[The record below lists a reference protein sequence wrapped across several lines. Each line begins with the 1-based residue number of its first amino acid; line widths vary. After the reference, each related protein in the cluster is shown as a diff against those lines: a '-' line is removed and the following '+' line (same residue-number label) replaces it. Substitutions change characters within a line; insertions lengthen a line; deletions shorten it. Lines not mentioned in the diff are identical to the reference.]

1 MPPVRSG
8 GTRTKRESLVENAP
22 ASSAAH
28 PAAHAVLARIF
39 HDVRPGLRYR
49 LWDGSAG
56 EVGRPD
62 GSFTIVIGSA
72 GIFRKAFSRS
82 DTGILAEAYATGE
95 IDIEGD
101 IRACLRIAAKYRRL
115 ALKYSDDIDCYEMEQ
130 HVVCKPSAVGGGDRT
145 CVCSVTIVL
154 S

>member
-39 HDVRPGLRYR
+39 HDVEPGLRYR

-72 GIFRKAFSRS
+72 GIFRKAFSGS

-101 IRACLRIAAKYRRL
+101 LRACLRIANQLEGRTFTPREKLGLWWNLRRL
-115 ALKYSDDIDCYEMEQ
+115 GS
-130 HVVCKPSAVGGGDRT
+130 SRGGT
-145 CVCSVTIVL
+145 
-154 S
+154 